1 MAETHFFRSPRLKK
15 VKPYGMSLLAGAGA
29 ALSLPPFSLV
39 PAFLLMGYVLYQSIT
54 SQNWRQAAL
63 HMGLGGYGWFLTSLY
78 WISHSL
84 LVGEADYIYLLP
96 LSFFGI
102 PVIVAL
108 FWCAAGGAGFLIAR
122 TKQGRLMML
131 VTALGLAEWGREFI
145 ATGFPWNAPGLVF
158 LAHYESGLLAAY
170 FGQTGLNFLAFLTAA
185 FVPFWYLSNSKFA
198 KQMLSLSYAL
208 LTVVLGWLAFMHHN
222 AEPILSDKQAPII
235 RLVQPNIA
243 QSDKWVRTERAKHLA
258 QLVQLSTAPSDHK
271 IDLVIW
277 PESAFAGNYSQEQ
290 DLMRDLASQIAT
302 HHQSQGGKGLLL
314 AGVLRID
321 DRNLFRNS
329 AVIISPDKKDV
340 FYDKTHLVPFGEY
353 VPWRALSFIDAIAA
367 DYDFTQGDAIY
378 PLNVPSIAKI
388 LPLICYEAIFPAL
401 TGRATNRPEVIVN
414 ITNDG
419 WFGHTAGPYQH
430 LAQTKMT
437 AISYGLPL
445 LRVANTGISAAF
457 SAKGKELAVLP
468 LSQAGYLDVPMPPS
482 LAQTPFATYRL
493 MILFIFPVIGI
504 VITIMLDRSRENR
517 Q

>member
-1 MAETHFFRSPRLKK
+1 
-15 VKPYGMSLLAGAGA
+15 
-29 ALSLPPFSLV
+29 
-39 PAFLLMGYVLYQSIT
+39 
-54 SQNWRQAAL
+54 
-63 HMGLGGYGWFLTSLY
+63 
-78 WISHSL
+78 
-84 LVGEADYIYLLP
+84 
-96 LSFFGI
+96 
-102 PVIVAL
+102 
-108 FWCAAGGAGFLIAR
+108 
-122 TKQGRLMML
+122 
-131 VTALGLAEWGREFI
+131 
-145 ATGFPWNAPGLVF
+145 
-158 LAHYESGLLAAY
+158 
-170 FGQTGLNFLAFLTAA
+170 
-185 FVPFWYLSNSKFA
+185 
-198 KQMLSLSYAL
+198 
-208 LTVVLGWLAFMHHN
+208 MH
-222 AEPILSDKQAPII
+222 
-235 RLVQPNIA
+235 
-243 QSDKWVRTERAKHLA
+243 
-258 QLVQLSTAPSDHK
+258 
-271 IDLVIW
+271 
-277 PESAFAGNYSQEQ
+277 
-290 DLMRDLASQIAT
+290 DLASQIAT

-353 VPWRALSFIDAIAA
+353 VPWRALSFIDTIAA

-493 MILFIFPVIGI
+493 MVLFIFPVIGI